1 MYFVGVLFGAS
12 GVSWCV
18 FWVSWC
24 ILLVY
29 VGRLSWCILVCVFGF
44 LVYVVGVCWGFL
56 GVLSWCNTLRN
67 VGFLGVLFGGLARFL
82 GVLFGAAVAQF
93 GVCVLGVL
101 VRVQRYAISCFL
113 GSPKVPFPMGV
124 QIKS

>member
-1 MYFVGVLFGAS
+1 MYVGGVL
-12 GVSWCV
+12 GVLCLYLDVFCWCT
-18 FWVSWC
+18 FW
-24 ILLVY
+24 
-29 VGRLSWCILVCVFGF
+29 GFWCILVCVLGF
-44 LVYVVGVCWGFL
+44 LVYFVGVCWGFL

-82 GVLFGAAVAQF
+82 GVLFGAAVAHF